1 MPDPTLPLDHMSDRA
16 KEVLDDHH
24 KLGSQIQAPNFDGE
38 TVRVELFGDDD
49 TVHFTDFIVGESSP
63 IDLTLLGVS
72 FGIDIDADTITI
84 SLSYAEE
91 GGLLTELLDGFHFED
106 VNDAVADIESATL
119 ISGSGAEV
127 VSDED
132 NIWLNLT
139 EETYLNAELV
149 VQVEFLI
156 TA

>member
-16 KEVLDDHH
+16 KEVLADHH

-38 TVRVELFGDDD
+38 TVRVDLLVDDGE
-49 TVHFTDFIVGESSP
+49 THFTDFIVGESSP
-63 IDLTLLGVS
+63 INLNLLGIS
-72 FGIDIDADTITI
+72 FGLDIDADTITI
-84 SLSYAEE
+84 SVDYKPE
-91 GGLLTELLDGFHFED
+91 GGLLQGHLAGFHFED
-106 VNDAVADIESATL
+106 LNDAVADIESATL

-139 EETYLNAELV
+139 EETYSNAVWV
-149 VQVEFLI
+149 VQVGFEDLQ
-156 TA
+156 